1 MIKIYLACP
10 YSHKLESMRELRFYI
25 ANQEAARLMAEG
37 YIVFSPIS
45 HSHPIAVQCAL
56 PKDYEFWK
64 QFDEA
69 LIGWCDEV
77 HVICIAGWEESD
89 GVAREIEYAKKQGK
103 PIKYIKER
111 RLF

>member
-1 MIKIYLACP
+1 MKKIYLAIP
-10 YSHKLESMRELRFYI
+10 YSHSFEYMRELRFEI

-45 HSHPIAVQCAL
+45 HSHPIAVQCNL

-69 LIGWCDEV
+69 FIDWCDELHIV
-77 HVICIAGWEESD
+77 CAPGWKESR
-89 GVAREIEYAKKQGK
+89 GVAREIKYAKKQGK
-103 PIKYIKER
+103 VIVKR